1 MLKNKKILI
10 IITGSIAAYK
20 ALLLIRLLKKKGCE
34 VNCILTKAAEK
45 FITPLSVSSLT
56 GNVVYNEL
64 FSLTDEVEMGHIKLA
79 RMHDA
84 ILVVPATANFISKTA
99 SGLANDLASTLI
111 LASKVPTFFFPAMN
125 INMWENSIIKDNV
138 RKIVKSG
145 KYIIQGSEGDLA
157 CGDYGYGRLSEPEEI
172 IKTLESHF
180 INVKPLFKGVK
191 ALVTAGPTQ
200 EPIDPV
206 RFISNN
212 SSGIQGYA
220 IARELSNLGAE
231 VSLISGPTNLECPS
245 NIKKLYQVKTAT
257 EMYNVCKNNIPRDL
271 FISVAAVTDWKTKK
285 PYKKKLKR
293 NADNRHLVLSE
304 NPDILKY
311 VSFHPKRPKL
321 VVGFAAETD
330 SIAKNAK
337 MKIVEKNCDLLVAND
352 ISDNIV
358 FGSDM
363 NSVHIYSK
371 KGLLKKIK
379 RMDKAS
385 ISKKILEDYIYPLLA
400 N

>member
-180 INVKPLFKGVK
+180 INVKPLFKGIK

-271 FISVAAVTDWKTKK
+271 FISVAAKYIIKGEPNPPAPITKTLEFKSFSCPFPPISGSIMFLEYLSTILSDINFCILIGLGSSRTKSLFPSIRLSFKFINK
-285 PYKKKLKR
+285 PNICLR
-293 NADNRHLVLSE
+293 NGCKYHLGYSHTRSNIKVSLS
-304 NPDILKY
+304 
-311 VSFHPKRPKL
+311 
-321 VVGFAAETD
+321 
-330 SIAKNAK
+330 
-337 MKIVEKNCDLLVAND
+337 
-352 ISDNIV
+352 
-358 FGSDM
+358 
-363 NSVHIYSK
+363 
-371 KGLLKKIK
+371 
-379 RMDKAS
+379 
-385 ISKKILEDYIYPLLA
+385 
-400 N
+400 